1 MKVLVIGSVY
11 PRFQEDA
18 EVPWLRTSI
27 SHLKKAGVE
36 IQVLAPSY
44 KGLKSHNIDGTHV
57 NRFRYAPANWEIL
70 THEEGAPSKMASKPW
85 LQLLAIP
92 YIINGFIQ
100 CLRICRKWRPDV
112 IHAHWP
118 FPHAYIALGAAKLF
132 RIPLVLNFHGAELLL
147 IRKKKWVKPLLKFA
161 IGQAQAVFANSSFT
175 ASKIKALRDVNVEW
189 SPYGTTLEERR
200 GARDERRQLNK
211 ASVAPNVVGH
221 DQADQLGL
229 ERSDNPK
236 TKEGESLPLASAANA
251 ASATPSSGDNRIKR
265 ESRPTKLGMI
275 EPNCWDSVPTPQ
287 LPVPHPVNGKF
298 KILFVGRHIERKGI
312 RYLIEAAKYLPTDK
326 FEIRIVGGGDLTEQL
341 KQQAALLDERRETKD
356 ERDVILNEREDNLK
370 RRESQ
375 PCLHGY
381 DRASKVGATPHPVNF
396 SGVEGS
402 PASIIFT
409 GKLSPEAL
417 ANEYKTANVFVL
429 PAIVDSKG
437 DTEGLGVVLIEAM
450 ELGLPIV
457 ASNVGGIPDVVIDG
471 ESGILV
477 PEKDPVALANAFK
490 RLEANPALIENLLA
504 GARKRIDE
512 CFTWDGIIE
521 RQIEVYKRVVDSR
534 K

>member
-1 MKVLVIGSVY
+1 MVQKVLVIGSVY
-11 PRFQEDA
+11 PRFHEDA

-27 SHLKKAGVE
+27 AHLKKAGLD
-36 IQVLAPSY
+36 IQVLAPAY
-44 KGLKSHNIDGTHV
+44 KGLKSHEFDCIKV
-57 NRFRYAPANWEIL
+57 NRFRYAPANWEML

-92 YIINGFIQ
+92 YIISGFFKCIK
-100 CLRICRKWRPDV
+100 ICRKFKPDI

-175 ASKIKALRDVNVEW
+175 ASKIKALRDVTVEW
-189 SPYGTTLEERR
+189 SPYGTTLETK
-200 GARDERRQLNK
+200 DERR
-211 ASVAPNVVGH
+211 
-221 DQADQLGL
+221 
-229 ERSDNPK
+229 ETR
-236 TKEGESLPLASAANA
+236 EGGSLPLASAT
-251 ASATPSSGDNRIKR
+251 ASATPSSG
-265 ESRPTKLGMI
+265 EVSPQRP
-275 EPNCWDSVPTPQ
+275 S
-287 LPVPHPVNGKF
+287 PHPVQGKF

-312 RYLIEAAKYLPTDK
+312 CYLIEAAKYLPRDQ
-326 FEIRIVGGGDLTEQL
+326 FEIRIVGVGDLTEEL
-341 KQQAALLDERRETKD
+341 KKLAS
-356 ERDVILNEREDNLK
+356 
-370 RRESQ
+370 ES
-375 PCLHGY
+375 
-381 DRASKVGATPHPVNF
+381 ATPN
-396 SGVEGS
+396 SAE
-402 PASIIFT
+402 IIFT

-417 ANEYKTANVFVL
+417 ANEYRTANVFTL

-457 ASNVGGIPDVVIDG
+457 ASNVGGIPDVVVDG
-471 ESGILV
+471 VSGILV
-477 PEKDPVALANAFK
+477 PEKDPQALASAYK
-490 RLEANPALIENLLA
+490 RHATEPELVKQLLA
-504 GARKRIDE
+504 GSRKRIAE

-521 RQIEVYKRVVDSR
+521 RQIAVYNKLA

>member
-44 KGLKSHNIDGTHV
+44 KGLKSHDIDGTHV

-132 RIPLVLNFHGAELLL
+132 KIPLALNFHGAELLL
-147 IRKKKWVKPLLKFA
+147 IRKKKWVKPFLKFA

-175 ASKIKALRDVNVEW
+175 ASKIKAIRDVHVEW
-189 SPYGTTLEERR
+189 SPYGTTLEKKNESNNSVI
-200 GARDERRQLNK
+200 LNE
-211 ASVAPNVVGH
+211 VN
-221 DQADQLGL
+221 D
-229 ERSDNPK
+229 
-236 TKEGESLPLASAANA
+236 
-251 ASATPSSGDNRIKR
+251 
-265 ESRPTKLGMI
+265 
-275 EPNCWDSVPTPQ
+275 
-287 LPVPHPVNGKF
+287 PVTVSPHAVNGKF

-312 RYLIEAAKYLPTDK
+312 TYLIEAAKYLPKDE
-326 FEIRIVGGGDLTEQL
+326 FEIRIVGVGDLTEQL
-341 KQQAALLDERRETKD
+341 KKQAEAVGSESSVQSNLACHSGAESNSS
-356 ERDVILNEREDNLK
+356 VILSE
-370 RRESQ
+370 
-375 PCLHGY
+375 
-381 DRASKVGATPHPVNF
+381 
-396 SGVEGS
+396 VEGS

-409 GKLSPEAL
+409 GKLSPEDL

-477 PEKDPVALANAFK
+477 PEKDPVALADAFK
-490 RLEANPALIENLLA
+490 RLASDPLLVEKLLA

-521 RQIEVYKRVVDSR
+521 RQVKVYNKVISHF
-534 K
+534 

>member
-1 MKVLVIGSVY
+1 MVQKVLVIGSVY
-11 PRFQEDA
+11 PRFHEDA

-27 SHLKKAGVE
+27 AHLKKAGLD
-36 IQVLAPSY
+36 IQVLAPAY
-44 KGLKSHNIDGTHV
+44 KGLKSHEIDGIKV
-57 NRFRYAPANWEIL
+57 NRFRYAPANWEML

-92 YIINGFIQ
+92 YIISGFFKCIK
-100 CLRICRKWRPDV
+100 ICRKFKPDI

-175 ASKIKALRDVNVEW
+175 ASKIKALRNVDVEW
-189 SPYGTTLEERR
+189 SPYGTTLPCLPR
-200 GARDERRQLNK
+200 
-211 ASVAPNVVGH
+211 
-221 DQADQLGL
+221 
-229 ERSDNPK
+229 
-236 TKEGESLPLASAANA
+236 EGGDLPL
-251 ASATPSSGDNRIKR
+251 
-265 ESRPTKLGMI
+265 
-275 EPNCWDSVPTPQ
+275 
-287 LPVPHPVNGKF
+287 PHPKNGKF

-312 RYLIEAAKYLPTDK
+312 CYLIEAAKYLPRDQ
-326 FEIRIVGGGDLTEQL
+326 FEIRIVGVGDLTEEL
-341 KQQAALLDERRETKD
+341 KKLAS
-356 ERDVILNEREDNLK
+356 
-370 RRESQ
+370 ES
-375 PCLHGY
+375 
-381 DRASKVGATPHPVNF
+381 ATPN
-396 SGVEGS
+396 SAE
-402 PASIIFT
+402 IIFT

-417 ANEYKTANVFVL
+417 ANEYRTANVFTL

-457 ASNVGGIPDVVIDG
+457 ASNVGGIPDVVVNG
-471 ESGILV
+471 VSGILV
-477 PEKDPVALANAFK
+477 PEKDPQALASAYK
-490 RLEANPALIENLLA
+490 RLAAEPELVKQLLA
-504 GARKRIDE
+504 GSRKRIAE

-521 RQIEVYKRVVDSR
+521 RQIAVYNKLA

>member
-11 PRFQEDA
+11 PRFQEDS
-18 EVPWLRTSI
+18 EVPWLRSSI
-27 SHLKKAGVE
+27 EHLKKAGVE

-44 KGLKSHNIDGTHV
+44 KGLKSHDIDGTHV
-57 NRFRYAPANWEIL
+57 NRFRYAPAAWEIL

-132 RIPLVLNFHGAELLL
+132 KIPLVLNFHGAELLL

-161 IGQAQAVFANSSFT
+161 IGRAQAVFANSSFT
-175 ASKIKALRDVNVEW
+175 ASKIKAIRNVNVEW
-189 SPYGTTLEERR
+189 SPYGTTLE
-200 GARDERRQLNK
+200 
-211 ASVAPNVVGH
+211 
-221 DQADQLGL
+221 
-229 ERSDNPK
+229 
-236 TKEGESLPLASAANA
+236 
-251 ASATPSSGDNRIKR
+251 
-265 ESRPTKLGMI
+265 
-275 EPNCWDSVPTPQ
+275 
-287 LPVPHPVNGKF
+287 
-298 KILFVGRHIERKGI
+298 
-312 RYLIEAAKYLPTDK
+312 
-326 FEIRIVGGGDLTEQL
+326 
-341 KQQAALLDERRETKD
+341 TKD
-356 ERDVILNEREDNLK
+356 NSGVILNEREDNLK

-381 DRASKVGATPHPVNF
+381 DRASKVGATPHPVTITPHAVNGKF
-396 SGVEGS
+396 KILFVGRHIERKGIRYLIEAAKYLPRDKFEIRIVGGGDLTEQLKQQAALLDERRETKDERTQS
-402 PASIIFT
+402 ASIIFT
-409 GKLSPEAL
+409 GKLSPEDL
-417 ANEYKTANVFVL
+417 ANEYRTANVFTL

-477 PEKDPVALANAFK
+477 PEKDPEALADAFK
-490 RLEANPALIENLLA
+490 RLEENPSLIEKLLV
-504 GARKRIDE
+504 GARKRINE
-512 CFTWDGIIE
+512 CFTWNGIIE
-521 RQIEVYKRVVDSR
+521 RQIDVYNKVINQY
-534 K
+534 

>member
-27 SHLKKAGVE
+27 AHLKKAGIE
-36 IQVLAPSY
+36 IQVLAPAY
-44 KGLKSHNIDGTHV
+44 KGLKNHDIDGTHV
-57 NRFRYAPANWEIL
+57 NRFRYAPASWEIL

-100 CLRICRKWRPDV
+100 CLRICRKWKPDV

-118 FPHAYIALGAAKLF
+118 FPHAYIALGASKLF
-132 RIPLVLNFHGAELLL
+132 KIPLVLNFHGAELLL

-161 IGQAQAVFANSSFT
+161 IGQAQAIFANSSFT
-175 ASKIKALRDVNVEW
+175 ASKIKAIRNVNVEW
-189 SPYGTTLEERR
+189 SPYGTTLEKKNESNNSVT
-200 GARDERRQLNK
+200 LNEL
-211 ASVAPNVVGH
+211 N
-221 DQADQLGL
+221 D
-229 ERSDNPK
+229 
-236 TKEGESLPLASAANA
+236 
-251 ASATPSSGDNRIKR
+251 
-265 ESRPTKLGMI
+265 
-275 EPNCWDSVPTPQ
+275 
-287 LPVPHPVNGKF
+287 PVTVSPHAVNGKF

-312 RYLIEAAKYLPTDK
+312 TYLIEAAKYLPKDE
-326 FEIRIVGGGDLTEQL
+326 FEIRIVGVGDLTEQL
-341 KQQAALLDERRETKD
+341 KKQAEELDERRKTKD
-356 ERDVILNEREDNLK
+356 ERGGSASSPTLCHPELSETKNFSSQVELCPLGRNVVESKDPVHFSEGENLK
-370 RRESQ
+370 
-375 PCLHGY
+375 
-381 DRASKVGATPHPVNF
+381 
-396 SGVEGS
+396 

-409 GKLSPEAL
+409 GKLSPEDL

-477 PEKDPVALANAFK
+477 PEKDPIALANAFK
-490 RLEANPALIENLLA
+490 RLADDPSLITKLLA
-504 GARKRIDE
+504 GARKRINE

-521 RQIEVYKRVVDSR
+521 RQVEVYKRVVGG
-534 K
+534 

>member
-11 PRFQEDA
+11 PRFHEDA

-27 SHLKKAGVE
+27 AHLKKAGIG
-36 IQVLAPSY
+36 IQVLAPAY
-44 KGLKSHNIDGTHV
+44 KGLKSHEIDGVKV
-57 NRFRYAPANWEIL
+57 NRFRYAPASWEIL

-92 YIINGFIQ
+92 YIISGFFR
-100 CLRICRKWRPDV
+100 CLSICRKWKPDV

-175 ASKIKALRDVNVEW
+175 AGKIKALRNVDVEW
-189 SPYGTTLEERR
+189 SPYGTTLE
-200 GARDERRQLNK
+200 G
-211 ASVAPNVVGH
+211 G
-221 DQADQLGL
+221 
-229 ERSDNPK
+229 
-236 TKEGESLPLASAANA
+236 SLPLAPAADA
-251 ASATPSSGDNRIKR
+251 ASATPSSGRTAL
-265 ESRPTKLGMI
+265 S
-275 EPNCWDSVPTPQ
+275 DSSLSAHGPRMVEGTPQ
-287 LPVPHPVNGKF
+287 RPEPHPVNGKF

-312 RYLIEAAKYLPTDK
+312 CYLIEAAKYLPRDK
-326 FEIRIVGGGDLTEQL
+326 FEIRIVGVGDLTEKL
-341 KQQAALLDERRETKD
+341 KEQAAQVDALAPAGLRHDEGEATRVELRHD
-356 ERDVILNEREDNLK
+356 EGNAE
-370 RRESQ
+370 
-375 PCLHGY
+375 
-381 DRASKVGATPHPVNF
+381 
-396 SGVEGS
+396 
-402 PASIIFT
+402 IIFT

-417 ANEYKTANVFVL
+417 ANEYRTANVFTL

-450 ELGLPIV
+450 ELGLPVV
-457 ASNVGGIPDVVIDG
+457 ASNVGGIPDVVVDG

-477 PEKDPVALANAFK
+477 PEKDPQALADAFK
-490 RLEANPALIENLLA
+490 RLEANPALVQQLLE
-504 GARKRIDE
+504 GSRKRICD
-512 CFTWDGIIE
+512 CFSWDGIID
-521 RQIEVYKRVVDSR
+521 RQIAAYKKIIR

>member
-27 SHLKKAGVE
+27 AHLKKADVE
-36 IQVLAPSY
+36 IQVLAPAY
-44 KGLKSHNIDGTHV
+44 KGLKSHDIDGTHV
-57 NRFRYAPANWEIL
+57 NRFRYAPASWEIL

-92 YIINGFIQ
+92 YIINGFFQ
-100 CLRICRKWRPDV
+100 CIRICRKWRPDV

-132 RIPLVLNFHGAELLL
+132 KIPLVLNFHGAELLL

-175 ASKIKALRDVNVEW
+175 AGKIKALRNVDVEW
-189 SPYGTTLEERR
+189 SPYGTTLETSRLQGECRNGKFICR
-200 GARDERRQLNK
+200 YDRTAAPDAKGVKDERR
-211 ASVAPNVVGH
+211 
-221 DQADQLGL
+221 
-229 ERSDNPK
+229 E

-251 ASATPSSGDNRIKR
+251 ASATPSSGD
-265 ESRPTKLGMI
+265 
-275 EPNCWDSVPTPQ
+275 TPQ
-287 LPVPHPVNGKF
+287 LPVPHAVNGKF

-312 RYLIEAAKYLPTDK
+312 CYLIEAAKYLPRDK
-326 FEIRIVGGGDLTEQL
+326 FEIRIVGVGDLTEQL
-341 KQQAALLDERRETKD
+341 KQQAEA
-356 ERDVILNEREDNLK
+356 
-370 RRESQ
+370 
-375 PCLHGY
+375 
-381 DRASKVGATPHPVNF
+381 VGSRKLEVG
-396 SGVEGS
+396 SES
-402 PASIIFT
+402 PADIIFT
-409 GKLSPEAL
+409 GKLSPEDL
-417 ANEYKTANVFVL
+417 ANEYRTANVFTL
-429 PAIVDSKG
+429 PAIVDHKG

-457 ASNVGGIPDVVIDG
+457 ASNVGGIPDVVVNG

-477 PEKDPVALANAFK
+477 PEKDPVALADAFK
-490 RLEANPALIENLLA
+490 RLEADPTLIQKLLA
-504 GARKRIDE
+504 GARKRIDK

-521 RQIEVYKRVVDSR
+521 RQVEVYKRVVDSR